1 MQVFCPECKTGYE
14 IAENITNKEKARL
27 KCSNCGKIFVVDKN
41 ELLRQKEDNNEVK
54 QDPFE
59 MLSETMQEEEGIKPQ
74 DFVVEEI
81 KTEQS
86 VSEDVETEQSV
97 SEDVEIE
104 QSVTEDIETE
114 QSSIEDV
121 KTEQSVTEDI
131 ETEQSS
137 IEEIIENIDENVK
150 DVTDKEADFSK
161 SEEQVEQ
168 PLDDSVG
175 TLDVSDDNISENKD
189 DTEENASDV
198 AKDEE
203 ESDSDEQKD
212 FDVKDVFE
220 RLSERTENLISEKN
234 KLSWYKKAWLFIRSV
249 LGFSFRF
256 SLKCI
261 IIVAIVVGLILMYN
275 NRYSI
280 VRSFPFL
287 NGLYK
292 SFGIS
297 AKIFGEGLE
306 FQNINWEMVA
316 DGENTTLNIKGFVFN
331 KTDKTIVIPM
341 IHVEALDKDTNL
353 LQSHNH
359 DMKQQTVKPNDR
371 VAIDIS
377 LSNPAPNIRYIYMTF
392 VEFD

>member
-14 IAENITNKEKARL
+14 IAENIINKEKTRL
-27 KCSNCGKIFVVDKN
+27 KCSNCGKIFVVDKS

-59 MLSETMQEEEGIKPQ
+59 MLSETMQEDGIKPQ

-81 KTEQS
+81 
-86 VSEDVETEQSV
+86 
-97 SEDVEIE
+97 
-104 QSVTEDIETE
+104 
-114 QSSIEDV
+114 

-150 DVTDKEADFSK
+150 EVTDKEADFSK
-161 SEEQVEQ
+161 SGEQVEQ
-168 PLDDSVG
+168 PLDDSVE
-175 TLDVSDDNISENKD
+175 TLDVSDDNISENKN

-212 FDVKDVFE
+212 FDIKDVFE

-234 KLSWYKKAWLFIRSV
+234 KLSWYKKTWLFIRSV

-261 IIVAIVVGLILMYN
+261 IIAAIVVGLILMYN

-280 VRSFPFL
+280 VRNFPFL

-377 LSNPAPNIRYIYMTF
+377 LSNPAPNIRYMYMTF